1 MAGPVYASAVIFPDF
16 EIQQVNDSKKLSAKN
31 REKIFEILQKNNIIY
46 SIGISTVE
54 EIDKFNILNA
64 TKLAMQR
71 AVENL
76 RLKPDFI
83 LVDGNF
89 MPDFDNIKCQNIIK
103 GDSISYSIA
112 CASIIAKVLRDKFM
126 CDLHDEFLEYNF
138 INNKGYGTRKH
149 IEAIKKFGPCIY
161 HRKSFLKKIFCE

>member
-1 MAGPVYASAVIFPDF
+1 MAGPVYASAAIFPDF

-64 TKLAMQR
+64 TKLAMTR
-71 AVENL
+71 AVKNL
-76 RLKPDFI
+76 KLNPDFI

-89 MPDFDNIKCQNIIK
+89 TPDFDNIKCQNI
-103 GDSISYSIA
+103 
-112 CASIIAKVLRDKFM
+112 
-126 CDLHDEFLEYNF
+126 
-138 INNKGYGTRKH
+138 
-149 IEAIKKFGPCIY
+149 
-161 HRKSFLKKIFCE
+161 